1 MFVALSAIISPLSAN
16 DMDDPLGNDIITFI
30 NIMLMA
36 LSAMTLPSLII

>member
-1 MFVALSAIISPLSAN
+1 MFVALSTIISPLPAN

-36 LSAMTLPSLII
+36 LSAMILPSLII